1 MSVFST
7 AASKVVNLLGITA
20 KGQATMANSLPV
32 ALASDQG
39 ILGVTAKG
47 QATMA
52 NSLPVVIASDQQLT
66 TTTGAKNALVFSY
79 YRDPGEPPY
88 PLDPFPLPTTATP
101 NRTSVTIQNVHASAN
116 LYISTDDEV
125 AVLSGYKVIPGASVT
140 LQASATTVIYGISDA
155 VNNLADVRIIE
166 AV

>member
-32 ALASDQG
+32 VVASDQ
-39 ILGVTAKG
+39 
-47 QATMA
+47 
-52 NSLPVVIASDQQLT
+52 NLT
-66 TTTGAKNALVFSY
+66 VTTGAKNALIFSEQKNAIESS
-79 YRDPGEPPY
+79 D
-88 PLDPFPLPTTATP
+88 PLPLPATP
-101 NRTSVTIQNVHASAN
+101 TAQRNTLILQNVHASGN
-116 LYISTDDEV
+116 LFISTDDEMTT
-125 AVLSGYKVIPGASVT
+125 ASGYKLVPGASVT

-155 VNNLADVRIIE
+155 VSNAMDVRIIE